1 MTEAVEP
8 EVRFGDVLSHA
19 WWCFQCFGVMRRDA
33 LLRTAAHGNYWG
45 ADKVLIAELAL
56 QGRFH
61 QVGEPLFAQRV
72 HDGCSFTKAR
82 DELEGHIDTGGSR
95 GLYHLLMFKDYIKL
109 ALTADISP
117 RQRMHCL
124 SSVAGLTLRPGP
136 GGKSCINSC
145 FIGRQI
151 S

>member
-1 MTEAVEP
+1 M
-8 EVRFGDVLSHA
+8 LSHA

-61 QVGEPLFAQRV
+61 QVREPLFAQRV
-72 HDGCSFTKAR
+72 HDGCSFTK
-82 DELEGHIDTGGSR
+82 DLHELEEHIDTGGSR

-109 ALTADISP
+109 ALTADLSI

-136 GGKSCINSC
+136 WREILHQFLFHRAPNFLRLS
-145 FIGRQI
+145 FGRGET
-151 S
+151 